1 MEDMIIRKRHTWRD
15 MAAAVLLCAG
25 LASCSQDDIPG
36 NPQGEPLPG
45 GEYPLM
51 LTASVDGIRSRAAG
65 KDAWTDGDEIGVC
78 IGTDG
83 AAGSYK
89 LNADGTAK
97 EAVTP
102 VYWKNTAS
110 ATVKAWYPYADK
122 TNISIIDQSKG
133 YAAYDFLTATA
144 ENQSYRTPVSL
155 NFKHQMAKV
164 KYILQAGTG
173 ITADELA
180 TATVSVNGYY
190 RLSFNRGALTRYYTT
205 NSWITPFVTSATEGE
220 ALLFPQNMA
229 GKQFI
234 RVKINNT
241 FCYYTPKAEENAGNL
256 VAGKAYTYTITVNA
270 YDIEVKEVTGGTW
283 SDGGSEPAGILVA
296 EYTAGQV
303 KYGDYLYTDG
313 TTSDGGLR
321 VRYSNGGMKW
331 ENPKPDPTPGKTVLG
346 NLVAKYTAD
355 DVKPGDYLYEDG
367 TISDG
372 GLRFRLSNGVM
383 RWETSKPDPTPDK
396 TVSGIV
402 FWIPSE
408 IYNFEGVRQTPASLT
423 DDKIM
428 AAEHPDCTHGLAV
441 AVKNVTYD
449 GTNSI
454 KWQKSSAALSS
465 WQKGNYFTHANKEQF
480 VSIASGTSSDANI
493 NRIYGYQNTVVLRAY
508 NAYCTN
514 NNKTGNIVLPVAA
527 LDDFANTN
535 PAPAG
540 STGWFFPS
548 VKELHM
554 LIYKDVDDVYRNIG
568 SETYEIVNSSLEKVN
583 GDMISQNDHW
593 TSVEKDYSN
602 AFRIANNY
610 SKWAWSYAMKSN
622 TKIVRAVCA
631 F

>member
-1 MEDMIIRKRHTWRD
+1 MIIRKRHTWRD

-65 KDAWTDGDEIGVC
+65 KDAWTDGDEIGVR
-78 IGTDG
+78 IGADG
-83 AAGSYK
+83 AAGRYK
-89 LNADGTAK
+89 LNADGAEK

-102 VYWKNTAS
+102 VYWQNTAS
-110 ATVKAWYPYADK
+110 ATVKAWYPYAAQ
-122 TNISIIDQSKG
+122 TNISISDQSNG

-144 ENQSYRTPVSL
+144 ENQNYQTSVTL

-164 KYILQAGTG
+164 KYILQAGNG

-180 TATVSVNGYY
+180 TATVSIYGYTQVSFLQGV
-190 RLSFNRGALTRYYTT
+190 LSG
-205 NSWITPFVTSATEGE
+205 SGDGWIAPSVSASATEGE
-220 ALLFPQNMA
+220 ALLVPQNMA
-229 GKQFI
+229 GKSFI
-234 RVKINNT
+234 RVTINGLSHV
-241 FCYYTPKAEENAGNL
+241 YTPKAGENVGNL
-256 VAGKAYTYTITVNA
+256 VAGNSYTYTITVSV
-270 YDIEVKEVTGGTW
+270 YGIEVEAVTGGTW
-283 SDGGSEPAGILVA
+283 NDGGSEAAGIPVT
-296 EYTAGQV
+296 EYTAEQV

-331 ENPKPDPTPGKTVLG
+331 ENPKPDPTLGKTVLG
-346 NLVAKYTAD
+346 NLVAKYTAN
-355 DVKPGDYLYEDG
+355 DVKPGDYIYDDG
-367 TISDG
+367 TTSDG
-372 GLRFRLSNGVM
+372 GLRFRLTDGTLIRESPI
-383 RWETSKPDPTPDK
+383 PDPTPNM

-402 FWIPSE
+402 FWTPSE
-408 IYNFEGVRQTPASLT
+408 TDLTDTNRKTPASLT

-428 AAEHPDCTHGLAV
+428 AAEHPNCTRGLAV
-441 AVKNVTYD
+441 AVKNVTYG
-449 GTNSI
+449 GTAKI
-454 KWQKSSAALSS
+454 AWQKSSEALSS
-465 WQKGNYFTHANKEQF
+465 WQKGNNFTHANKEQF
-480 VSIASGTSSDANI
+480 VSIASGTGSDANI

-508 NAYCTN
+508 NAYCTDKSRTN
-514 NNKTGNIVLPVAA
+514 YIVKPVAA
-527 LDDFANTN
+527 LDDFASTN

-568 SETYEIVNSSLEKVN
+568 SETCGIVNSSLEKVD
-583 GDMISQNDHW
+583 GDMISQSGDYW
-593 TSVEKDYSN
+593 SSVEYDYSN
-602 AFRIANNY
+602 AFRITYNY
-610 SKWAWSYAMKSN
+610 SNWSLSSAKKSN
-622 TKIVRAVCA
+622 NKTVRAVCA